1 MARPSSIEVLPQDVL
16 ENLQALLRD
25 PRVSQM
31 EATRR
36 INIVLEEQ
44 NHPERITKSALN
56 RYAVKMDKVGEKL
69 RQSREI
75 SEMWIAKLGN
85 APQGKT
91 GQLINELTR
100 TMIFDV
106 NLQLMEKMSN
116 GDDIDLE
123 STMSVLKDVAL
134 SVARLEK
141 AASLNED
148 LKAKVRQQERERVAE
163 DAVKYVKDQG
173 LSVGQE
179 SEMRSFLL
187 QVS

>member
-1 MARPSSIEVLPQDVL
+1 MPRPSSIEVLPPDIL
-16 ENLQALLRD
+16 EKLQALLRD
-25 PRVSQM
+25 RRVSQL
-31 EATRR
+31 EVVAR
-36 INIVLEEQ
+36 INDLLADRGEK
-44 NHPERITKSALN
+44 PLSKSALN
-56 RYAVKMDKVGEKL
+56 RYAVKMDKAGEKL
-69 RQSREI
+69 RQSRDI

-106 NLQLMEKMSN
+106 NLQLMEKMEA
-116 GDDIDLE
+116 GEDVDLE
-123 STMSVLKDVAL
+123 ATMSVLKDVAL

-148 LKAKVRQQERERVAE
+148 REKKIRDDERARLTDEATKFVR
-163 DAVKYVKDQG
+163 DQG
-173 LSVGQE
+173 LSVSQE
-179 SEMRSFLL
+179 SELRNFLM